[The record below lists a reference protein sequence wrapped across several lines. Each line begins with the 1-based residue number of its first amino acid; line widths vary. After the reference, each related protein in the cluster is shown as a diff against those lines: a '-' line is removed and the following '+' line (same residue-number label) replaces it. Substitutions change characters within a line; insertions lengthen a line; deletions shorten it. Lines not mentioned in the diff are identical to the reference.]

1 MAKEPPQTVGDLR
14 RKAVITDKEISA
26 ATDAFLLDRKATPYQ
41 FASGHVLDV
50 AAAVEAHRP
59 AKAAL
64 VEKTIPDALR
74 RTMVRTAV
82 ILATPDG
89 GQ

>member
-1 MAKEPPQTVGDLR
+1 MANEPLQTIGELR
-14 RKAVITDKEISA
+14 RKATITDEEISEA
-26 ATDAFLLDRKATPYQ
+26 VEAYLEDSKLQAFR

-50 AAAVEAHRP
+50 AAAVDAHGP

-64 VEKTIPDALR
+64 AKKNTIEAYR

-82 ILATPDG
+82 ILATPIAK
-89 GQ
+89 